1 MKKISVFAFA
11 LAASVAVVAQET
23 TPQLRTPRTNK
34 VHFGLD
40 AGVNLARLDANE
52 GDFASGAAPS
62 TNTKTAFH
70 VGAFVNVPVG
80 GMVSLKPQ
88 LIYSKQG
95 SKMRIGS
102 TDFEE
107 DLDYLYAAPVTLQV
121 MTKGGFIIETGPML
135 GYLLSG
141 SRENTT
147 ANTTVD
153 VKDARKDLDFMWSG
167 GIGYMSRIGLGV
179 HARYNH
185 GFSNVLNTDDDVLQ
199 TNGKLQNRVFQ
210 VGLMY
215 HFGGHK

>member
-11 LAASVAVVAQET
+11 LVASVAVVAQDA
-23 TPQLRTPRTNK
+23 TPQLRSPRMNK

-62 TNTKTAFH
+62 TNNKTAFH
-70 VGAFVNVPVG
+70 VGAFVNVPIS
-80 GMVSLKPQ
+80 GMLSLKPQ
-88 LIYSKQG
+88 LTYSKQG
-95 SKMRIGS
+95 SKLREGS
-102 TDFEE
+102 TNYEE
-107 DLDYLYAAPVTLQV
+107 DLDYLYVAPVSLQV

-141 SRENTT
+141 SRDNIT
-147 ANTTVD
+147 ANTSVD

-185 GFSNVLNTDDDVLQ
+185 GFSNILNTDDDALQ
-199 TNGKLQNRVFQ
+199 SGGKLQNRVIQ
-210 VGLMY
+210 IGLMY

>member
-1 MKKISVFAFA
+1 MKKISVFALA
-11 LAASVAVVAQET
+11 LAASVVVVAQET
-23 TPQLRTPRTNK
+23 HQQLRTPRTNK
-34 VHFGLD
+34 VQFGLD
-40 AGVNLARLDANE
+40 VGVNLARLDANE
-52 GDFASGAAPS
+52 GDFASGTAPS
-62 TNTKTAFH
+62 TNNKTAFH
-70 VGAFVNVPVG
+70 VGTFVNIPIG

-95 SKMRIGS
+95 SKLRIGS

-107 DLDYLYAAPVTLQV
+107 DLDYIYVAPAALHV

-147 ANTTVD
+147 ANTSVD

-167 GIGYMSRIGLGV
+167 GIGYLSRIGLGAHV
-179 HARYNH
+179 RYNH
-185 GFSNVLNTDDDVLQ
+185 GFSNVLNTDDDALQ
-199 TNGKLQNRVFQ
+199 SPGKLQNRVFQ
-210 VGLMY
+210 IGLMY